1 MKGCKMR
8 GPSETV
14 GASTESRR
22 GNRIGIFLIVVST
35 IAWSSG
41 GLFVRLLPYDAW
53 TIILWRGV
61 FASIF
66 IGSFVLFKLGP
77 GMVGAIR
84 NLGAV
89 GALATVLST
98 ATITQFIFAFQH
110 TTVANAMTIYAA
122 LPFLTAGISYLWLR
136 ERPSVPTLFA
146 SGIALVG
153 IVIMFGP
160 ASMGL
165 RIGDLL
171 AFSATSTTA
180 LLTIIIR
187 RNSHIEML
195 PVAFLSAA
203 LSTIIAVPFAGHPFD
218 LTAQEYLVAAGFG
231 LVPMTLGMMLYVI
244 GSALIPATLSALIGT
259 MEAPIGALWAWI
271 GVGEVPAATTL
282 IGGAIVMAGVF
293 GRVLYE
299 FREERTRMRLAET

>member
-1 MKGCKMR
+1 MSD
-8 GPSETV
+8 PSATL
-14 GASTESRR
+14 GALPENSRS
-22 GNRIGIFLIVVST
+22 NRLGILLIAIST

-41 GLFVRLLPYDAW
+41 GLFVRLLPFDAW
-53 TIILWRGV
+53 TIIVWRGV
-61 FASIF
+61 FATIF
-66 IGSFVLFKLGP
+66 IGSFVLFKLGRRLW
-77 GMVGAIR
+77 GAIR

-89 GALATVLST
+89 GAVATVLST

-136 ERPSVPTLFA
+136 ERPSAATLVA
-146 SGIALVG
+146 SGVALVG

-180 LLTIIIR
+180 LLTIVIR

-195 PVAFLSAA
+195 PVALLSAM
-203 LSTIIAVPFAGHPFD
+203 LSTIIALPFAGHVGD
-218 LTAQEYLVAAGFG
+218 LTTRHYLVAVGFG
-231 LVPMTLGMMLYVI
+231 LVPMTLGLMLYVI
-244 GSALIPATLSALIGT
+244 GSALISATLSALIGT
-259 MEAPIGALWAWI
+259 MEAPFGALWAWI

-293 GRVLYE
+293 GRVLYD
-299 FREERTRMRLAET
+299 FREERVRMRLAGT